1 MQNFRLGHSSQ
12 PDWQAAIND
21 CLSQIGEPADAN
33 LGFIYVTDVLTSS
46 LGEILRTLKDRT
58 GLAHW
63 VGSVGQAILC
73 SGHEYYEQ
81 PAIAIMLAEFPS
93 GSFSIF
99 NHADDTHH
107 LRDSDPMAMGGLR
120 FALVHGDPRNG
131 QLPGLIESLP
141 EELGNGYLIGG
152 LTSSDSHYYQI
163 ADDIVEGSLSGVIF
177 SDQVQVVSG
186 LSQGCSPIGPVH
198 TLTKSDHHMAISIDD
213 RPALDVFKEDIGEVL
228 ARDIDRA
235 AGYIFAGFPVK
246 GSDTG
251 DYLVRNVI
259 GIDPENNLLAI
270 GDHMQ
275 NGVPIMFCRRDGKSA
290 IADMQRML
298 HDLKERLPG
307 PPRGGIYIS
316 CMGRGRYLFGEDSA
330 EMKMISD
337 VFGDIP
343 LVGFYASGEIAGHR
357 LYGYT
362 GVLTL
367 FV

>member
-1 MQNFRLGHSSQ
+1 MQEFKLGHSNQ
-12 PDWQAAIND
+12 PDWQAALDD
-21 CLSQIGEPADAN
+21 CLNQTAGPGNAN
-33 LGFIYVTDVLTSS
+33 LGFIYVTDALATS
-46 LGEILRTLKDRT
+46 LGDMLRSLKSRT
-58 GLAHW
+58 GISHW

-73 SGHEYYEQ
+73 TGHEYYDQ
-81 PAIAIMLAEFPS
+81 PAVAIMLAEFPDD
-93 GSFSIF
+93 SFSIF
-99 NHADDTHH
+99 NHAEDTHH
-107 LRDSDPMAMGGLR
+107 LQDIDPMGGLR

-131 QLPGLIESLP
+131 QLPDLIDTLP
-141 EELGNGYLIGG
+141 EQLGNGYLSGG
-152 LTSSDSHYYQI
+152 LTSADNHYYQI
-163 ADDIVEGSLSGVIF
+163 ADNIVEGSLSGVVF
-177 SDQVQVVSG
+177 TDQVQVVTG

-198 TLTKSDHHMAISIDD
+198 TLTESDHHMAISIDD

-259 GIDPENNLLAI
+259 GIDPENGFLAI
-270 GDHMQ
+270 GDHMHSDA
-275 NGVPIMFCRRDGKSA
+275 PIMFCRRDGKSA

-298 HDLKERLPG
+298 HSLKDRLPG

-316 CMGRGRYLFGEDSA
+316 CLGRGRYLFGEDS
-330 EMKMISD
+330 EEIKMIRD
-337 VFGDIP
+337 VLGDIP

>member
-1 MQNFRLGHSSQ
+1 MQDFKLGHSGQ
-12 PDWQAAIND
+12 PDWQTALD
-21 CLSQIGEPADAN
+21 ECLDQTGESGTAN
-33 LGFIYVTDVLTSS
+33 LGFIYVTDALAVH
-46 LGEILRTLKDRT
+46 LGDILRGLKKRT
-58 GLAHW
+58 GISHW

-73 SGHEYYEQ
+73 TGHEYYDQ
-81 PAIAIMLAEFPS
+81 PAIALMLAEFPE
-93 GSFSIF
+93 GSFSVF
-99 NHADDTHH
+99 NHAEDTHH
-107 LRDSDPMAMGGLR
+107 LEESDPMSGLR

-131 QLPGLIESLP
+131 QLPELIDTLP
-141 EELGNGYLIGG
+141 GQLGNGYLCGG
-152 LTSSDSHYYQI
+152 LTSADSHYFQI
-163 ADDIVEGSLSGVIF
+163 ADDIVEGSLSGVVF
-177 SDQVQVVSG
+177 TDQVQVVTG
-186 LSQGCSPIGPVH
+186 LSQGCSPIGPIH
-198 TLTKSDHHMAISIDD
+198 TLTEADHHMAISIDD
-213 RPALDVFKEDIGEVL
+213 RPALDVFKQDIGEVL

-259 GIDPENNLLAI
+259 GIDPENGLLAI

-290 IADMQRML
+290 IEDMQRML
-298 HDLKERLPG
+298 HNLKDRLPG
-307 PPRGGIYIS
+307 PPRGGVYIS
-316 CMGRGRYLFGEDSA
+316 CLGRGRYLFGEDSE
-330 EMKMISD
+330 EMKMIKD

>member
-1 MQNFRLGHSSQ
+1 MQDFKLGHSNKL
-12 PDWQAAIND
+12 DWQAALDD
-21 CLSQIGEPADAN
+21 CLAQLGETGTAN
-33 LGFIYVTDVLTSS
+33 LGFIYVTDALATRLGDMLRS
-46 LGEILRTLKDRT
+46 LKSRT
-58 GLAHW
+58 GLDHW

-73 SGHEYYEQ
+73 TSHEYYDQ
-81 PAIAIMLAEFPS
+81 PAIAIMLAEFPAD
-93 GSFSIF
+93 SFSIF
-99 NHADDTHH
+99 NHAKDTHH
-107 LRDSDPMAMGGLR
+107 LQGTEALGGLR

-131 QLPGLIESLP
+131 QLPALIESLP
-141 EELGNGYLIGG
+141 EQLGNGFLCGG
-152 LTSSDSHYYQI
+152 LTSADSHYYQI
-163 ADDIVEGSLSGVIF
+163 ADDIVEGSLSGVVF
-177 SDQVQVVSG
+177 TDQIQVVTG
-186 LSQGCSPIGPVH
+186 LSQGCSPLGPVH
-198 TLTKSDHHMAISIDD
+198 ILTEADHHMAISIDE

-259 GIDPENNLLAI
+259 GIDPENGLLAI

-275 NGVPIMFCRRDGKSA
+275 SGVPIMFCRRDGRSA
-290 IADMQRML
+290 IQDMQRML
-298 HDLKERLPG
+298 HDLKQRLPH

-316 CMGRGRYLFGEDSA
+316 CLGRGRYLFGEDSE

-337 VFGDIP
+337 VFGDLP

-367 FV
+367 FL